1 MPAII
6 SGESGGKSG
15 KLRSNT
21 VSCGVYRENCLCN
34 GPRLVIV
41 CSTRYSA

>member
-15 KLRSNT
+15 KLHSNT
-21 VSCGVYRENCLCN
+21 VSCGVYRERIAFVMVL
-34 GPRLVIV
+34 G
-41 CSTRYSA
+41 S